1 MSDCSNTSTLVAVTL
16 ALEAVELRLAAAIE
30 CVSDALSDAAR
41 GRITGA
47 VGAVMPLTVSLPE
60 TCALID
66 SVLVLHRHGA
76 VVADAPPDLF
86 AD

>member
-1 MSDCSNTSTLVAVTL
+1 
-16 ALEAVELRLAAAIE
+16 
-30 CVSDALSDAAR
+30 VSDALSDAAR